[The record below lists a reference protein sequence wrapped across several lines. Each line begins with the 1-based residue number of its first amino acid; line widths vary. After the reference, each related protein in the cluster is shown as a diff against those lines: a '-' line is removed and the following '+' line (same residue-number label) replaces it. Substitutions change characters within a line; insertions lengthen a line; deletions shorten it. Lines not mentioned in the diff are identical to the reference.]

1 MDTTLEGVEI
11 LLVEDNEHDAELTM
25 RALKRNNLA
34 NGLLHLRDGAEAL
47 DFIFGE
53 GTHAGREVEHRLQ
66 VIVLDINMPRVSGL
80 EVLRRLKADERTCHI
95 PVVVLTSTK
104 DDPIMKHCYE
114 LGVNSYVV
122 KPVAFDA
129 FFKEISALGFFWMI
143 VNQVDKG
150 SVTA

>member
-1 MDTTLEGVEI
+1 MERVEI
-11 LLVEDNEHDAELTM
+11 LLVEDNEHDAELTI
-25 RALKRNNLA
+25 RALKKNNLA
-34 NGLLHLRDGAEAL
+34 NGLLHLKDGAEAL

-53 GTHAGREVEHRLQ
+53 GLFDGRSVDSKPR

-80 EVLRRLKADERTCHI
+80 EVLQRLKADDRTSNI

-150 SVTA
+150 GTVIS

>member
-1 MDTTLEGVEI
+1 MQRVEV
-11 LLVEDNEHDAELTM
+11 LLVEDNEHDAELTI
-25 RALKRNNLA
+25 RALKKNNLA
-34 NGLLHLRDGAEAL
+34 NGLMHLKDGGEAL
-47 DFIFGE
+47 DFIFGQGMFE
-53 GTHAGREVEHRLQ
+53 GRSVESKPR

-80 EVLRRLKADERTCHI
+80 EVLQRLKADERTCNI

-143 VNQVDKG
+143 VNQVE
-150 SVTA
+150 